1 MAPKKATAKSGP
13 ARSAKRPIRGPSQAL
28 RSPEPG
34 RSLTRLQSM
43 ASSLAGDP
51 VALAR
56 MEAELDGVMRRCS
69 TPSTSSATP
78 APPMGA
84 SCPSSSSSEEERGPL
99 PAGGYLPD
107 VQQARS
113 TVRSVSQA
121 AATRGRAPSR
131 AGARRRASARGHV
144 ARGSPVQPP
153 VAGRAIPG
161 HSQVVSFQSLPATP
175 QQGDASESSVEDSLP
190 LPPRASSGG
199 HRRRKKSSKRRAKRR
214 RRGTSSS
221 SSGRAAIRIWIVGHS
236 IVHWAADRARQSG
249 LGDGLGFP
257 QHVQV
262 SWISRRGMLWREFLP
277 LMRRRVFQ
285 YGPPSAIVVQ
295 LGENDMVSS
304 SCYGLRAAILQD
316 LGELAARVPST
327 KLIWSQLLQRRIWRG
342 SPCPAATERV
352 RKRINSAAS
361 KLVVNLGGSV
371 VPHPLISFKATGF
384 YRDDGVHLSPAGNDV
399 WLDAVVSGLRVWLN
413 L

>member
-1 MAPKKATAKSGP
+1 MAPKKASRKSDP
-13 ARSAKRPIRGPSQAL
+13 AITAKRPIKGPSQAL
-28 RSPEPG
+28 RSPQPG
-34 RSLTRLQSM
+34 QSLQRVRSM
-43 ASSLAGDP
+43 VSSLAGDP

-56 MEAELDGVMRRCS
+56 MEAELDGLMHRRS
-69 TPSTSSATP
+69 TPSTSSVTI
-78 APPMGA
+78 APPVDA
-84 SCPSSSSSEEERGPL
+84 SSPPSSSSEGEGELL
-99 PAGGYLPD
+99 PASGYSPD
-107 VQQARS
+107 VPQARS
-113 TVRSVSQA
+113 PVPPVLQVA
-121 AATRGRAPSR
+121 MPRGRVSAR
-131 AGARRRASARGHV
+131 AGARKRAPARGLAV
-144 ARGSPVQPP
+144 RGLPVQPA
-153 VAGRAIPG
+153 VAGSSTSG
-161 HSQVVSFQSLPATP
+161 HSQAVSFQSLPATP

-190 LPPRASSGG
+190 LPPKTSSGG
-199 HRRRKKSSKRRAKRR
+199 HRRHKRSSRRRAKRR
-214 RRGTSSS
+214 RRDTSSS

-257 QHVQV
+257 QHVHV

-285 YGPPSAIVVQ
+285 LGPPTAIVVQ

-316 LGELAARVPST
+316 LGELAALVPST

-371 VPHPLISFKATGF
+371 IPHPLISFKATEF
-384 YRDDGVHLSPAGNDV
+384 YRDDGVHLSPVGNDV
-399 WLDAVVSGLRVWLN
+399 WLDAMVSRLRVWLN